1 MSIRSKI
8 ILTVLCLT
16 ALLLSFPTMA
26 EESGHQVDPSVAV
39 LFTNDIH
46 SNYDQ
51 DIGYDGLMILIPSAT
66 AASTACSSSSY
77 TFMLSSRSTSS
88 ISVKL
93 KAAMTYPFRTSHMMK
108 PPISLV
114 LRI

>member
-8 ILTVLCLT
+8 VLTVLCLT

-39 LFTNDIH
+39 IFTNDIH

-51 DIGYDGLMILIPSAT
+51 DIGYDGLMLLKKELGQQYAHVILVDAGDAVQGRFPHHTGREPESMRYNNNCFAFVFSPT
-66 AASTACSSSSY
+66 EGDPT
-77 TFMLSSRSTSS
+77 
-88 ISVKL
+88 
-93 KAAMTYPFRTSHMMK
+93 
-108 PPISLV
+108 
-114 LRI
+114 

>member
-51 DIGYDGLMILIPSAT
+51 DIGYDGLTGQFHINCFVIKFSD
-66 AASTACSSSSY
+66 SRFCSSIFYS
-77 TFMLSSRSTSS
+77 FLN
-88 ISVKL
+88 
-93 KAAMTYPFRTSHMMK
+93 
-108 PPISLV
+108 
-114 LRI
+114 

>member
-51 DIGYDGLMILIPSAT
+51 DIGYDGLMLLKKELGQQYAHVILVDAGDAVQGAPIG
-66 AASTACSSSSY
+66 
-77 TFMLSSRSTSS
+77 S
-88 ISVKL
+88 ISEG
-93 KAAMTYPFRTSHMMK
+93 HE
-108 PPISLV
+108 PI
-114 LRI
+114 RIMNEVG

>member
-51 DIGYDGLMILIPSAT
+51 DIGYDGLMLLKKELGQQYAHVILVDAGMPCRAPRSARFPKGMNRFV
-66 AASTACSSSSY
+66 S
-77 TFMLSSRSTSS
+77 
-88 ISVKL
+88 
-93 KAAMTYPFRTSHMMK
+93 
-108 PPISLV
+108 
-114 LRI
+114 

>member
-66 AASTACSSSSY
+66 AASTACSSSSL
-77 TFMLSSRSTSS
+77 FCISCCHAQEWLCGEDIFFELSFTDSGMTSFVD
-88 ISVKL
+88 IV
-93 KAAMTYPFRTSHMMK
+93 
-108 PPISLV
+108 
-114 LRI
+114 